1 MQVVG
6 CGPFAAVVVF
16 AGRRNTKSGAASPQ
30 LGETTPLVGIYS
42 VVSGGPRSCLGSR
55 PAALGAAGLGLSP
68 PVHWSLQAARGDRK
82 LRMFVVSGDHL
93 LDVVVVVAAVTDL
106 LSAADP
112 VAGIGHGVS
121 DWRVGLSPAP
131 DCWIPADRY
140 AMLEMAPL
148 PIRAIPRKTKCA
160 QGGVRQVQPA
170 RGEGALRPGS
180 GDAAGNSGCGA
191 GAGHSSARAG
201 VGGNRVGGENPANA
215 ARPAVAWSGTR
226 PGGTRGSNE
235 RPAVAEG

>member
-1 MQVVG
+1 MRVVG

-191 GAGHSSARAG
+191 GARHSSARAG
-201 VGGNRVGGENPANA
+201 VGGNRAGGKNSANA
-215 ARPAVAWSGTR
+215 ARPAVA
-226 PGGTRGSNE
+226 
-235 RPAVAEG
+235 